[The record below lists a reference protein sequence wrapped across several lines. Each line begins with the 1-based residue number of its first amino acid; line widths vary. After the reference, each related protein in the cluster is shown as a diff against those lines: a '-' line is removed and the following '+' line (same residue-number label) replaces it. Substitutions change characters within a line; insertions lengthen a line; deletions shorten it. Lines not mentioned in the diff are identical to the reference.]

1 MRSDIARAK
10 VSRGSRWVRAVCLY
24 GAVAMV
30 TVACFILLHHLGN
43 RTPFEIV
50 LQRLT
55 TESEAID
62 YRWGA
67 RHSSLSTH
75 DRWGYCYFSAA
86 ALGGSRM
93 TDRSPLHD
101 AILLKINP
109 VSLDTPCI
117 DFKAMLDGTW
127 PESEHE
133 ATGRVGDKYWY
144 GSKAI
149 YAIAL
154 RHMTVYEFHEAL
166 RLLGYASC
174 VLLGCAFAL
183 FGWRAFI
190 VGLPIAV
197 FSFLLSGIDHFATIA
212 NGLPTIWSLLA
223 PALLAVILATVGHTR
238 AGSTAGR
245 LFCFF
250 AGLTSCFFWMLDS
263 SNFVAVTLIALVA
276 WFAHTKLPLRRRLT
290 RVALCG
296 ASFSGGFAC
305 AFLINFVSKAIIE
318 PYTYESYVF
327 RLSRLFHR
335 FVEPEPRDL
344 NGRNLNYFLEV
355 AITDVAITEALLTFS
370 TFAML
375 IALLGVGYR
384 AWRGQPLPILE
395 PAFLLAL
402 SLLPLPHFF
411 LPTDDPSRTARL
423 MWLPLAL
430 WWGSAIAL
438 LTTLRHPYRSAWG
451 LAGSSAVLVLILLTW
466 RHYAGQQAL
475 VDMHSARLAVTSR
488 FDVLIQENRLFL
500 YRSECADDDIKSPF
514 ELDVWIPDGE
524 NQPLYRSFYFRD
536 HRLFSFGASCAALIE
551 LPPQW
556 EMLVI
561 GQEGMWWRKVDR
573 INDER
578 STK

>member
-1 MRSDIARAK
+1 
-10 VSRGSRWVRAVCLY
+10 
-24 GAVAMV
+24 MV

-50 LQRLT
+50 LQRLAA
-55 TESEAID
+55 ESEAID

-67 RHSSLSTH
+67 RHSSLSTY

-101 AILLKINP
+101 AILLKTYP
-109 VSLDTPCI
+109 VHLDTPCI
-117 DFKAMLDGTW
+117 DFNSALDGTW
-127 PESEHE
+127 PEPEHE
-133 ATGRVGDKYWY
+133 ATARVGDKHWY

-154 RHMTVYEFHEAL
+154 RYMTVYEFHEAL

-238 AGSTAGR
+238 VGSTAGR

-250 AGLTSCFFWMLDS
+250 AGLITCFFWMLDS

-290 RVALCG
+290 CAALYG

-305 AFLINFVSKAIIE
+305 AFLINFVSKAIID
-318 PYTYESYVF
+318 PYTTYENYVL
-327 RLSRLFHR
+327 RLRELSLR
-335 FVEPEPRDL
+335 FVEPESSDLQGRDL
-344 NGRNLNYFLEV
+344 NHFIEV
-355 AITDVAITEALLTFS
+355 AATDVSITEALLTFS
-370 TFAML
+370 AFAML
-375 IALLGVGYR
+375 IALLGIGYR
-384 AWRGQPLPILE
+384 AWRGQSLPLVE

-402 SLLPLPHFF
+402 SLLPLLHFI
-411 LPTDDPSRTARL
+411 LPTDDPYRTARL
-423 MWLPLAL
+423 IWLPLAL
-430 WWGSAIAL
+430 WWSSAIAL
-438 LTTLRHPYRSAWG
+438 LTKLRHPYRSAWG
-451 LAGSSAVLVLILLTW
+451 LAGSSAALVLILLAW
-466 RHYAGQQAL
+466 RYYAGQQAL

-488 FDVLIQENRLFL
+488 FNVLIQENRLFL
-500 YRSECADDDIKSPF
+500 YRSECVDDDIKPPF
-514 ELDVWIPDGE
+514 VLNVWIPDDE

-536 HRLFSFGASCAALIE
+536 HRLLSFGASCAALIE

-556 EMLVI
+556 EMLTI
-561 GQEGMWWRKVDR
+561 GQEHMWWEKVDG
-573 INDER
+573 IER
-578 STK
+578 

>member
-1 MRSDIARAK
+1 MSK
-10 VSRGSRWVRAVCLY
+10 HSHPGSRGSRWARAVCLY

-30 TVACFILLHHLGN
+30 TIACLILLHHLGN

-55 TESEAID
+55 AESEAID
-62 YRWGA
+62 YGWGA
-67 RHSSLSTH
+67 RYSSPSIY

-101 AILLKINP
+101 AIILKTYP

-117 DFKAMLDGTW
+117 DFNAKLDGTW
-127 PESEHE
+127 LEPEHE
-133 ATGRVGDKYWY
+133 ATAYVGDKYWY

-154 RHMTVYEFHEAL
+154 RYMTVYEFHEAL
-166 RLLGYASC
+166 RFLGYASC

-238 AGSTAGR
+238 AGSTAER

-250 AGLTSCFFWMLDS
+250 AGLTSCFFWLLDS

-290 RVALCG
+290 RVALYG
-296 ASFSGGFAC
+296 ALFIGGFAC
-305 AFLINFVSKAIIE
+305 SFLINFVSKAIIDFHT
-318 PYTYESYVF
+318 TYENYML
-327 RLSRLFHR
+327 RLGELFHR
-335 FVEPEPRDL
+335 VVEPEISDLQGRDL
-344 NGRNLNYFLEV
+344 NYFIEV
-355 AITDVAITEALLTFS
+355 AATDVSTTEALLTFS
-370 TFAML
+370 AFAML
-375 IALLGVGYR
+375 IALLGIGYR
-384 AWRGQPLPILE
+384 AWRGQSLPLVE

-402 SLLPLPHFF
+402 SLLPLLHFI
-411 LPTDDPSRTARL
+411 LPTDDSHRTARL

-430 WWGSAIAL
+430 WWSSTIAL
-438 LTTLRHPYRSAWG
+438 LTKLRHPYRSAWK
-451 LAGSSAVLVLILLTW
+451 LAGSSAVLVLILLAW
-466 RHYAGQQAL
+466 RYYAGQQAL
-475 VDMHSARLAVTSR
+475 AYMHSARLAVTTNR
-488 FDVLIQENRLFL
+488 FNVLIQENSLFL
-500 YRSECADDDIKSPF
+500 YRSECVEDAIKSP
-514 ELDVWIPDGE
+514 LSLKVWTPDDE
-524 NQPLYRSFYFRD
+524 NQPLLRSFYFRD
-536 HRLFSFGASCAALIE
+536 HRLLSFDASCAALIE
-551 LPPQW
+551 LSPQW

-561 GQEGMWWRKVDR
+561 GQEHMWWRKVDR
-573 INDER
+573 IER
-578 STK
+578 